1 MATSHGHH
9 SNVPAEWT
17 DANYQAVLEAAPD
30 AMLVVNRAGEIL
42 AANLQA
48 QKLYGFRREQLI
60 GRVVESLLPARFR
73 ERHRQHREHFLA
85 NPETQFMQVPGIF
98 ALRSDTN
105 EFPVD
110 VNLSR
115 LTIGTETFAVSAI
128 RDATEHLRAEEL
140 KRSEVVLRESEER
153 FRLVADTAPVLI
165 WASGTDKLCTYFNKP
180 WLDFTGRSIEEEFE
194 NGWAEGVHPE
204 DLERCLQTYTQSFDR
219 CEPFSMEYR
228 LRRHD
233 GEYRWILDAGVPR
246 FNQDGSFAGYIG
258 SGVDVTERKRAEDTQ
273 LRCTPIVESSDD
285 AIVSGNLDGIIVDWN
300 PGAQHIYGYTEEEAV
315 GQSISMLVPPELP
328 GEENKILEKLRAG
341 GRIEHFETIRVT
353 KTGKKINV
361 SLTISP
367 IKDSSGRIVGISG
380 IARDITERKRAEVRL
395 HESEEQFRTLAEAI
409 PQLCW
414 MARGDGYVFWYNQRW
429 YYRHYPG
436 TDARVGL
443 AVGA

>member
-1 MATSHGHH
+1 
-9 SNVPAEWT
+9 
-17 DANYQAVLEAAPD
+17 
-30 AMLVVNRAGEIL
+30 
-42 AANLQA
+42 
-48 QKLYGFRREQLI
+48 
-60 GRVVESLLPARFR
+60 
-73 ERHRQHREHFLA
+73 
-85 NPETQFMQVPGIF
+85 
-98 ALRSDTN
+98 
-105 EFPVD
+105 
-110 VNLSR
+110 
-115 LTIGTETFAVSAI
+115 
-128 RDATEHLRAEEL
+128 
-140 KRSEVVLRESEER
+140 
-153 FRLVADTAPVLI
+153 
-165 WASGTDKLCTYFNKP
+165 
-180 WLDFTGRSIEEEFE
+180 
-194 NGWAEGVHPE
+194 
-204 DLERCLQTYTQSFDR
+204 
-219 CEPFSMEYR
+219 MEYR

-273 LRCTPIVESSDD
+273 LRCTAIVESSDD

>member
-128 RDATEHLRAEEL
+128 RDATERLRAEEL

-180 WLDFTGRSIEEEFE
+180 WLDFTGRSIEEELKTAGRKASTRRIWRDAFKPIHSLLIGVSPSAWSIGYDATME
-194 NGWAEGVHPE
+194 NIDG
-204 DLERCLQTYTQSFDR
+204 
-219 CEPFSMEYR
+219 FS
-228 LRRHD
+228 
-233 GEYRWILDAGVPR
+233 
-246 FNQDGSFAGYIG
+246 
-258 SGVDVTERKRAEDTQ
+258 
-273 LRCTPIVESSDD
+273 TPGCRD
-285 AIVSGNLDGIIVDWN
+285 
-300 PGAQHIYGYTEEEAV
+300 
-315 GQSISMLVPPELP
+315 SIRMVL
-328 GEENKILEKLRAG
+328 LRATL
-341 GRIEHFETIRVT
+341 EVVLTLPSASEP
-353 KTGKKINV
+353 KIP
-361 SLTISP
+361 SLGVLP
-367 IKDSSGRIVGISG
+367 
-380 IARDITERKRAEVRL
+380 L
-395 HESEEQFRTLAEAI
+395 
-409 PQLCW
+409 
-414 MARGDGYVFWYNQRW
+414 
-429 YYRHYPG
+429 
-436 TDARVGL
+436 
-443 AVGA
+443 